1 MAAARPARARDRR
14 RPRPRRCGAPV
25 KLADFAILSCG
36 VLLNALAQLGLK
48 AATRVSGPLVAGD
61 AGVWQKGLDLLV
73 VPSLW
78 YALCAYGLSVVV
90 WLVGLSRVPVSQAY
104 PLLSLGYVIN
114 VGLAWW
120 LLGGGPHAPRVVGIG
135 M

>member
-1 MAAARPARARDRR
+1 M
-14 RPRPRRCGAPV
+14 

-48 AATRVSGPLVAGD
+48 AATQVSGPLVAGD
-61 AGVWQKGLDLLV
+61 SGVWRRGLDLMA

-78 YALCAYGLSVVV
+78 YAVGAYGLSLIV

-104 PLLSLGYVIN
+104 PLLSMGYVIN
-114 VGLAWW
+114 IGLAWW
-120 LLGGGPHAPRVVGIG
+120 LLGEVPNAQRVAGIG
-135 M
+135 VIVLGVVLVTRS

>member
-1 MAAARPARARDRR
+1 
-14 RPRPRRCGAPV
+14 V

-48 AATRVSGPLVAGD
+48 AATEVTGPLVAGD
-61 AGVWQKGLDLLV
+61 GTVWKRGLDLLA

-78 YALCAYGLSVVV
+78 YAVGAYGLSLVV

-104 PLLSLGYVIN
+104 PLLSMGYVIN
-114 VGLAWW
+114 IGLAWW
-120 LLGGGPHAPRVVGIG
+120 LLGEVPNAQRVAGIG
-135 M
+135 VIVLGVVLVTRS

>member
-1 MAAARPARARDRR
+1 M
-14 RPRPRRCGAPV
+14 
-25 KLADFAILSCG
+25 KLSDFSILFCG

-48 AATRVSGPLVAGD
+48 AATRVTGPLVVTD
-61 AGVWQKGLDLLV
+61 SGVLRRGLELLA

-78 YALCAYGLSVVV
+78 YALCAYGLSVIV

-114 VGLAWW
+114 IGLAWW
-120 LLGGGPHAPRVVGIG
+120 LLGEVPNAQRVGGIAIIVVGVVLVSRS
-135 M
+135 

>member
-1 MAAARPARARDRR
+1 L
-14 RPRPRRCGAPV
+14 
-25 KLADFAILSCG
+25 KLADFAVLFCG

-114 VGLAWW
+114 IGLAWW
-120 LLGGGPHAPRVVGIG
+120 LLGEVPNAQRVVGIG
-135 M
+135 IIVLGVVVVARS

>member
-1 MAAARPARARDRR
+1 M
-14 RPRPRRCGAPV
+14 
-25 KLADFAILSCG
+25 KLSDFSILFCG

-48 AATRVSGPLVAGD
+48 AATRVTGPLIATDSDVLRR
-61 AGVWQKGLDLLV
+61 GLELLA

-78 YALCAYGLSVVV
+78 YALCAYGLSVIV

-114 VGLAWW
+114 IGLAWW
-120 LLGGGPHAPRVVGIG
+120 LLGEVPNAQRVGGIAIIVVGVVLVSRS
-135 M
+135 

>member
-1 MAAARPARARDRR
+1 MN
-14 RPRPRRCGAPV
+14 
-25 KLADFAILSCG
+25 LAVFAILCCG

-48 AATRVSGPLVAGD
+48 AATDATGPLVGTDGD
-61 AGVWQKGLDLLV
+61 MLHRSLELLA
-73 VPSLW
+73 VPWLW
-78 YALCAYGLSVVV
+78 AALVCYGLSLVV

-120 LLGGGPHAPRVVGIG
+120 LLGEVPNAQRVAGIAVIVFG
-135 M
+135 VVLVARS